1 MSGSNE
7 VLPNSDLAELLA
19 REAIHGRQPLQR
31 ALHRAARRAFLW
43 PEEAAQLIREH
54 RSLTELPGVGPYL
67 SKLIRGWLE
76 APARIEKPPQMRKNF
91 LTIAEARALLAR
103 NTAWSREA

>member
-67 SKLIRGWLE
+67 SKPDSR
-76 APARIEKPPQMRKNF
+76 
-91 LTIAEARALLAR
+91 LAR
-103 NTAWSREA
+103 STRSHREAAPDAQELSLYC